1 MPVLASAAAATSDDA
16 MLAWAIK
23 HGTAGKRRDIAGSI
37 GVTYPAA
44 AAFLG
49 TTCDRGHGYA
59 GVWVVNFANTPARW
73 NVTLDG
79 VGYAGAQVRPASH
92 DYGAPGVPDG
102 RHTLAFVD
110 PRTGAVAAKIAT
122 DLHCGTPA
130 GGTPTSG
137 WSPTGPVEDGSIPA
151 THPSSTPPPP
161 ARRPS
166 QTPPGVGPVVET
178 DHVSSDRDPGALV
191 VSFPGA
197 AGALLSATRRL
208 RRAR

>member
-1 MPVLASAAAATSDDA
+1 MPVPASAAAATSDDA

-59 GVWVVNFANTPARW
+59 GVGRQLREHAGAVERHPRR
-73 NVTLDG
+73 

-92 DYGAPGVPDG
+92 DYGALGVPDG

-151 THPSSTPPPP
+151 THPSSTLPPP

-178 DHVSSDRDPGALV
+178 DHVSSDRGPGVLV
-191 VSFPGA
+191 VSFLGA
-197 AGALLSATRRL
+197 AGALLGARRRL

>member
-79 VGYAGAQVRPASH
+79 VGYAGAQ
-92 DYGAPGVPDG
+92 
-102 RHTLAFVD
+102 
-110 PRTGAVAAKIAT
+110 
-122 DLHCGTPA
+122 
-130 GGTPTSG
+130 
-137 WSPTGPVEDGSIPA
+137 GS
-151 THPSSTPPPP
+151 
-161 ARRPS
+161 AREP
-166 QTPPGVGPVVET
+166 
-178 DHVSSDRDPGALV
+178 
-191 VSFPGA
+191 
-197 AGALLSATRRL
+197 
-208 RRAR
+208 